1 MNLDLLNMKKLE
13 NIVKNAYKK
22 FLNREPDTVG
32 LEHYISLLEQ
42 EKINEFQFHELIKSS
57 QEFMILHPEII
68 PKIIFPEILESIPD
82 PEIVAMYRIKNEERW
97 IEKSLKMC
105 SEVCQKIVILD
116 DGSTD
121 ETLKICKKFPSVV
134 DIHEQKN
141 LLFEKAGVD
150 FIIVSRFNKSFSKIS
165 ADNFIKKI
173 IVKKINP
180 NFIFVSNN
188 FKYGFRRSGNVA
200 KLISKE
206 NIYNYKII
214 KPSPLKKGKKIIS
227 STLIRKLLQRGELKN
242 ANKLLGRNWSII
254 GVVQKGRR
262 IGKKL
267 GVPTCNID
275 IKNYVIAKP
284 GVYSVRVKVNN
295 SNKIFKGIANLGY
308 RPTFGEKKILL
319 EVNLFDFSG
328 NLYNKSLNVSFYSF
342 IRSEKKF
349 NDHQDL
355 IKQIEKDLKQ
365 AKFDLKKNNE

>member
-1 MNLDLLNMKKLE
+1 MLKIYKNFNLSKIHKKSILLIGNFDGLHLGHQKLFKLAKKYSKKHKVKFGVLTFDPLPVMFFNKKLT
-13 NIVKNAYKK
+13 N
-22 FLNREPDTVG
+22 
-32 LEHYISLLEQ
+32 
-42 EKINEFQFHELIKSS
+42 
-57 QEFMILHPEII
+57 
-68 PKIIFPEILESIPD
+68 
-82 PEIVAMYRIKNEERW
+82 YRITSN
-97 IEKSLKMC
+97 L
-105 SEVCQKIVILD
+105 
-116 DGSTD
+116 
-121 ETLKICKKFPSVV
+121 
-134 DIHEQKN
+134 QKN

-150 FIIVSRFNKSFSKIS
+150 FVIVSRFNKSFSKIS

-188 FKYGFRRSGNVA
+188 FKYGFRRAGNVA
-200 KLISKE
+200 KLISKV

-214 KPSPLKKGKKIIS
+214 KPSPLKKRKKIIS
-227 STLIRKLLQRGELKN
+227 STLIRKLLQKGELKN

-267 GVPTCNID
+267 GIPTCNID

-319 EVNLFDFSG
+319 EVNLFNFSG
-328 NLYNKSLNVSFYSF
+328 NLYNKSLNVSFCNF

>member
-1 MNLDLLNMKKLE
+1 MLKIYKNFNLSKIHKKSILLIGNFDGLHLGHQKLFKLAEKYSKKHKVKFGVLTFDPLPAMFFNKKLT
-13 NIVKNAYKK
+13 N
-22 FLNREPDTVG
+22 
-32 LEHYISLLEQ
+32 
-42 EKINEFQFHELIKSS
+42 
-57 QEFMILHPEII
+57 
-68 PKIIFPEILESIPD
+68 
-82 PEIVAMYRIKNEERW
+82 YRITSN
-97 IEKSLKMC
+97 L
-105 SEVCQKIVILD
+105 
-116 DGSTD
+116 
-121 ETLKICKKFPSVV
+121 
-134 DIHEQKN
+134 QKN

-150 FIIVSRFNKSFSKIS
+150 FVIVSRFNKSFSKIS

-188 FKYGFRRSGNVA
+188 FKYGFRREGNVA

-319 EVNLFDFSG
+319 EVNLFNFSG
-328 NLYNKSLNVSFYSF
+328 NLYNKSLNVSFYNF

-349 NDHQDL
+349 NNHQDL